1 MKVGILIYPGFSLFE
16 FSCAV
21 ELFALSR
28 PELASWYDTKV
39 IAWQGGPFNTTAG
52 ITVDCEYV
60 TDFSAIDLL
69 VVPCWNT
76 QLDDLPGEL
85 IDSLI
90 SFKANNGRVISF
102 CSGAFLL
109 AQAGLLEGRQATTH
123 WRYADL
129 FKTYFPHIDYVDDVL
144 YVYDGEVGCSAGS
157 AAGLDLGIEVIRQDF
172 GFEAANSVARRLVL
186 PAHRQG
192 GQKQFIEQPI
202 EKRTDVFSSTMDWAI
217 EHISLGISVDMLADK
232 SFMSRRSFDRKFRQ
246 KFNMSPKQWLIN
258 QQIDVAKR
266 ILESTN
272 QSIDEV
278 AIHAGFDNAITL
290 RHHFKRLVNISP
302 TRYREQFNNSEKTL

>member
-1 MKVGILIYPGFSLFE
+1 
-16 FSCAV
+16 
-21 ELFALSR
+21 
-28 PELASWYDTKV
+28 
-39 IAWQGGPFNTTAG
+39 
-52 ITVDCEYV
+52 
-60 TDFSAIDLL
+60 
-69 VVPCWNT
+69 
-76 QLDDLPGEL
+76 
-85 IDSLI
+85 
-90 SFKANNGRVISF
+90 
-102 CSGAFLL
+102 
-109 AQAGLLEGRQATTH
+109 
-123 WRYADL
+123 
-129 FKTYFPHIDYVDDVL
+129 
-144 YVYDGEVGCSAGS
+144 
-157 AAGLDLGIEVIRQDF
+157 
-172 GFEAANSVARRLVL
+172 
-186 PAHRQG
+186 
-192 GQKQFIEQPI
+192 
-202 EKRTDVFSSTMDWAI
+202 MDWAI